1 MQIKIHGG
9 GLDLWRRKEA
19 GGRVFAKLTALGRRE
34 GEGEESLDMAEMRDN
49 STIGSWPVVEAAVRR
64 MTIIFTDEHSQA
76 LKTNDSDE
84 RRLYSLIEFF

>member
-9 GLDLWRRKEA
+9 GLDLWRKKEA

-49 STIGSWPVVEAAVRR
+49 STIGSWPVVEAAVRT
-64 MTIIFTDEHSQA
+64 MTTMLMMMMMSVFSNFQEQ
-76 LKTNDSDE
+76 
-84 RRLYSLIEFF
+84 